1 MRNFFINAMLIT
13 LLPFFVNS
21 QISIDNASF
30 TYTQNFNTLAFV
42 GTSSDMPAGWSFAE
56 SGAGAN
62 GVYSEGSGSS
72 STGDTYSYAIFILTF
87 ERALGGL
94 RSGTFVTTFGA
105 VFTNNTGQILNSI
118 TVGYY
123 GEQWR
128 LGATG
133 RVDRLDF
140 QLSSD
145 ATSLTTGT
153 WSDVNQLDFTA
164 PITTGSVGNLDGDAS
179 ANRTLISHTI
189 GGLSIL
195 PGDNLWFRWT
205 DFDATGNDDGLA
217 IDDFTI
223 QSIVLPVTFANIAV
237 RSQNNAHQ
245 ISFSTASE
253 TNNDYFTIERSA
265 DARSFDAIGEIK
277 GAGNSRR
284 EISYTYTDEKP
295 LKGINY
301 YRIKQTDYDGKFS
314 YSEMRSLR
322 FAGVGTIS
330 LTPRT
335 TEGRL
340 DVRTELEDYTLA
352 VYNTAGQEV
361 KRFPA
366 MSLDQSIS
374 IDELM
379 SGIYFVRVSSG
390 SEVETIRV
398 VKM

>member
-1 MRNFFINAMLIT
+1 MRNFFSHSILFI

-30 TYTQNFNTLAFV
+30 TYTQNFNTLAFI
-42 GTSSDMPAGWSFAE
+42 GTSSDMPAGWSFVE
-56 SGAGAN
+56 
-62 GVYSEGSGSS
+62 SGSS
-72 STGDTYSYAIFILTF
+72 ANTTYFAGNGTITTEDTYSYGQALFSS

-94 RSGTFVTTFGA
+94 SSGNFGTIFGV
-105 VFTNNTGQILNSI
+105 VFTNNTSQRLNSI
-118 TVGYY
+118 TVSYY

-133 RVDRLDF
+133 RGDRLDF

-164 PITTGSVGNLDGDAS
+164 PITTGSVGYLIGDAS
-179 ANRTLISHTI
+179 ENRTLISHTI
-189 GGLSIL
+189 GGLNIL
-195 PGDNLWFRWT
+195 PGGSLWFRWT
-205 DFDATGNDDGLA
+205 DIDATGNDDGLA

-237 RSQNNAHQ
+237 RSQYNALQ

-277 GAGNSRR
+277 GAGNSSR
-284 EISYTYTDEKP
+284 EISYTHTDEKP

-314 YSEMRSLR
+314 YSEIRSLR

-340 DVRTELEDYTLA
+340 DIRTELEDYTLA

-366 MSLDQSIS
+366 MSLNQSIS

-398 VKM
+398 VKI